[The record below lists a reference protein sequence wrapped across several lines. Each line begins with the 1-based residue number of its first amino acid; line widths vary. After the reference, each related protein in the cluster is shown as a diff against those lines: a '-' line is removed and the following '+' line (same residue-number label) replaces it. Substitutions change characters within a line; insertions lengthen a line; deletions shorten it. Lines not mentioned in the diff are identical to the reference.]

1 MYELC
6 SYISSFDNVQW
17 SWANII
23 ITPTL
28 QMGKLRNKWFVK
40 GHGSIKWQFW
50 ELNSDVMSPISV
62 SSPHPAPVMHCAIA

>member
-1 MYELC
+1 MYELF

-40 GHGSIKWQFW
+40 GHGSIKWQF
-50 ELNSDVMSPISV
+50 
-62 SSPHPAPVMHCAIA
+62 